1 MHKKQELSEE
11 VERERKKEKISG
23 KKTKLIYCINIAPRQ
38 ANRKNKDILPIR
50 QSKHLAPFKSSL
62 KR

>member
-11 VERERKKEKISG
+11 VERERKRKYPA

-38 ANRKNKDILPIR
+38 PNRKNKDILPIR
-50 QSKHLAPFKSSL
+50 QSKRLAPFKSSL